1 MRNRSVLRSL
11 LAGAIIGF
19 ADAVPMDPGRLRRP
33 LGVVWLDDRDL
44 PDPLA
49 GVPLMILDP
58 VPVVCGHGDGRRRS
72 GRSLRLTVMQP
83 IRLIRRLRQHLA
95 TQ

>member
-1 MRNRSVLRSL
+1 VLRSL

-58 VPVVCGHGDGRRRS
+58 VAVGSPCRDGRRRT
-72 GRSLRLTVMQP
+72 GRSLRLTLTRP
-83 IRLIRRLRQHLA
+83 FRLVRHLHQHL
-95 TQ
+95 TTH

>member
-1 MRNRSVLRSL
+1 M
-11 LAGAIIGF
+11 AGAIIGF

-58 VPVVCGHGDGRRRS
+58 VPVGSPPGDVRCRR
-72 GRSLRLTVMQP
+72 GPSLRLTVMHP
-83 IRLIRRLRQHLA
+83 FRLLRRLRNHL
-95 TQ
+95 TIH